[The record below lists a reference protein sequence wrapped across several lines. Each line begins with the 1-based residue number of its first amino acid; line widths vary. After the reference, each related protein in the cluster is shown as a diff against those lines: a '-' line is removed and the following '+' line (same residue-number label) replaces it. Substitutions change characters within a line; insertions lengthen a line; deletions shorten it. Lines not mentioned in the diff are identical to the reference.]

1 MRHPLVLLLLL
12 LAPPAMAIDEFVP
25 FTDGR
30 LGGCYRTDGG
40 ELYNCTRNPGRAGS
54 EKHDKYP
61 DKDAATPAAD
71 AGIDP
76 ATADGVATRA
86 EIEALRR
93 ELEALRQERD
103 EELAVR
109 AAAREKREEVRR
121 AAQAEVQAEE
131 DAAMAAYNAIEGA
144 KDSARLEQLQQ
155 QTEACRRTL
164 EKRGYRIVGAGACRA
179 PDGSYVNC
187 PAC

>member
-1 MRHPLVLLLLL
+1 MRPALLVSLLLVAL
-12 LAPPAMAIDEFVP
+12 PARAVDQFVP

-54 EKHDKYP
+54 EKRDKYP
-61 DKDAATPAAD
+61 DEAAAKPGAD
-71 AGIDP
+71 GGTDP

-86 EIEALRR
+86 EIEQLRR

-103 EELAVR
+103 AELAAR
-109 AAAREKREEVRR
+109 AAAREQREQVRR
-121 AAQAEVQAEE
+121 AAQAELQAEE
-131 DAAMAAYNAIEGA
+131 DAAMAAYQAIEGA